1 MAVFRPTS
9 KTCELNFD
17 DKFIYTLPLHE
28 DTADAIDK
36 AMQKLQTVAPKDRAG
51 VDEAYNAALDVIDD
65 ILGEGAGADVMSIY
79 EHPGTLEV
87 WEVLGFIFGEW
98 TSAYEAAT
106 NKLATTVKPAAKPAA
121 KPLHHKGGRR

>member
-1 MAVFRPTS
+1 MAIFRPTNN
-9 KTCELNFD
+9 TCELNFD

-79 EHPGTLEV
+79 THPGTLEV

-106 NKLATTVKPAAKPAA
+106 NKVATMVKPAATPAV
-121 KPLHHKGGRR
+121 KPLHKGGRR